1 MKLRKLL
8 FALAAAAC
16 CLQPWKAAAQGFVIH
31 HSDGTVTPV
40 PTTNVESITMVG
52 EDDTYIFGTW
62 YLGFWKNGS
71 SVQHYDGT
79 EYMVFAGKE
88 LYWGGKGDGK
98 IETYTLRFFTRSG
111 YFLAMGKNGTSGS
124 LKWNITRNTDKL
136 LVLQDGTSYRYF
148 YRSQAE
154 AANAMM
160 ELDPPSHKETT
171 SITTIM
177 KYASGKSTS
186 TVTPMGKHFE
196 GKHQTTDEDRTWL
209 ANAANEPDKVAG
221 LTQWVAKTVN
231 LYPFG
236 SPVAADINQ
245 HAIGDCCAC
254 AVFASMAYLFPDYIK
269 HIIKDNG
276 NNTYTV
282 TMYDPQGKPVEVCVS
297 NKILCNSGGGIGQVT
312 SKNNVVAWSTILEKA
327 MMKYMKIYQTNG
339 IEGIGTEHVAPLFT
353 GCGDSFAFSPNSL
366 YTSELKL
373 AIEHCLSQGM
383 ICVGG
388 FNVGDLLCGTLKTVT
403 GHAFTYMLSTKE
415 SSVFAMRNPWGVED
429 VDGVLEIPDE
439 RTIVQTI
446 DARIVYP
453 GAAEPYLRADLKP
466 YTPPHFVRRPTDIG
480 VAPRLLNRHL
490 LMPNAT
496 ELW

>member
-1 MKLRKLL
+1 
-8 FALAAAAC
+8 
-16 CLQPWKAAAQGFVIH
+16 
-31 HSDGTVTPV
+31 
-40 PTTNVESITMVG
+40 
-52 EDDTYIFGTW
+52 
-62 YLGFWKNGS
+62 
-71 SVQHYDGT
+71 
-79 EYMVFAGKE
+79 
-88 LYWGGKGDGK
+88 
-98 IETYTLRFFTRSG
+98 
-111 YFLAMGKNGTSGS
+111 
-124 LKWNITRNTDKL
+124 
-136 LVLQDGTSYRYF
+136 
-148 YRSQAE
+148 
-154 AANAMM
+154 
-160 ELDPPSHKETT
+160 
-171 SITTIM
+171 
-177 KYASGKSTS
+177 
-186 TVTPMGKHFE
+186 
-196 GKHQTTDEDRTWL
+196 
-209 ANAANEPDKVAG
+209 
-221 LTQWVAKTVN
+221 
-231 LYPFG
+231 
-236 SPVAADINQ
+236 
-245 HAIGDCCAC
+245 
-254 AVFASMAYLFPDYIK
+254 
-269 HIIKDNG
+269 
-276 NNTYTV
+276 YTV

-453 GAAEPYLRADLKP
+453 GAAEPYLRTDLQP
-466 YTPPHFVRRPTDIG
+466 YTPPRFVRRPTDIG